1 MFLFSPAKTFPELSL
16 WKCQR
21 RDSLI
26 LCRTNSQKC
35 FPQPTTWKCHWSNRD
50 RTKNQKPT
58 VPWLSLTIDGNVT
71 GQKILHHPWLFIKFS
86 YIKLNTR
93 KEILAS
99 QKKKMEKVRL
109 STQTHRNDWLLGLI
123 FLSRHTLSLPYN
135 HNLSHRHI
143 GRVICVGTS
152 RQIRPC
158 WITADSHTIPQQ
170 HEECCVLSAN
180 YGNSKRFLLNL
191 QPVMLRWIYT
201 K

>member
-1 MFLFSPAKTFPELSL
+1 MQIKLVFLFSPAKTFPELSL

-143 GRVICVGTS
+143 GRWFVLEHQDRLGHAELQQTLTQYHSNTKSVAFYLQITVIPKDS
-152 RQIRPC
+152 Y
-158 WITADSHTIPQQ
+158 WICS
-170 HEECCVLSAN
+170 L
-180 YGNSKRFLLNL
+180 
-191 QPVMLRWIYT
+191 
-201 K
+201 

>member
-1 MFLFSPAKTFPELSL
+1 MQIKLVFLFSPAKTFPELSL

-86 YIKLNTR
+86 YIKLHTR

-99 QKKKMEKVRL
+99 QKKKKKDGKSKIVDSDTQKWL
-109 STQTHRNDWLLGLI
+109 TSWAYILIQTHIVPTVQSQFISQTYWKGDL
-123 FLSRHTLSLPYN
+123 
-135 HNLSHRHI
+135 
-143 GRVICVGTS
+143 
-152 RQIRPC
+152 C
-158 WITADSHTIPQQ
+158 WNIKTD
-170 HEECCVLSAN
+170 
-180 YGNSKRFLLNL
+180 
-191 QPVMLRWIYT
+191 
-201 K
+201 